1 MISKSVK
8 KLKRMCKTYW
18 LIENY
23 QEAVDDTT
31 QLWVIHHRREVQ
43 DGFCI
48 WKREELVKI
57 GQYYHLEPNELIFMK
72 KSEHVT
78 LHNNAIDPKTK
89 KPCCYRD
96 VDRTGE
102 KNPMYGKH
110 LSEETKRKL
119 SDALKGHNFQR
130 NEQWIKSHSGENNVS
145 KRKDVR
151 DKLSKLAKSRYKIVR
166 DDGTWYWGHH

>member
-1 MISKSVK
+1 
-8 KLKRMCKTYW
+8 MCKTYW

-23 QEAVDDTT
+23 QEAVNDTT
-31 QLWVIHHRREVQ
+31 QKWVCHHRREVQ

-48 WKREELVKI
+48 WRAEELVRI
-57 GQYYHLEPNELIFMK
+57 GQYYHREPDELIFMK
-72 KSEHVT
+72 LSEHLA
-78 LHNNAIDPKTK
+78 LHNKAIDPKTK

-110 LSEETKRKL
+110 LSDDTKHKL
-119 SDALKGHNFQR
+119 SNALKGR
-130 NEQWIKSHSGENNVS
+130 KMNEQWVKSHSGENNVS

-151 DKLSKLAKSRYKIVR
+151 DKISKLAKSRYKIIR
-166 DDGTWYWGHH
+166 DDGSWYWGHH

>member
-1 MISKSVK
+1 
-8 KLKRMCKTYW
+8 MCKTYW

-23 QEAVDDTT
+23 QEAVNDTT
-31 QLWVIHHRREVQ
+31 QKWVCHHRREVQ

-48 WKREELVKI
+48 WKADELIKI

-72 KSEHVT
+72 KSEHLA
-78 LHNNAIDPKTK
+78 LHNKAIDPKTK

-110 LSEETKRKL
+110 LSEETRKKI
-119 SDALKGHNFQR
+119 SEKSKGRKFQR

-145 KRKDVR
+145 KRRDVR
-151 DKLSKLAKSRYKIVR
+151 DKISKLAKSRYKIIR
-166 DDGTWYWGHH
+166 DDGSWYWGHH

>member
-23 QEAVDDTT
+23 QEAVNDYTE
-31 QLWVIHHRREVQ
+31 LWVIHHRREVQ

-48 WKREELVKI
+48 WRAEELVRI
-57 GQYYHLEPNELIFMK
+57 GQYYNLEPNELIFMK
-72 KSEHVT
+72 KSEHSA
-78 LHNNAIDPKTK
+78 LHNKAIDPKTK

-110 LSEETKRKL
+110 LSDDTKQKL
-119 SDALKGHNFQR
+119 SNALKGR
-130 NEQWIKSHSGENNVS
+130 KMNEQWVKLHSGENNVS

-151 DKLSKLAKSRYKIVR
+151 DKISKLAKSRYKIVR

>member
-1 MISKSVK
+1 
-8 KLKRMCKTYW
+8 MCKTYW

-23 QEAVDDTT
+23 QEAVNDSTE
-31 QLWVIHHRREVQ
+31 LWVVHHRREVQ

-48 WKREELVKI
+48 WKAEELVNI
-57 GQYYHLEPNELIFMK
+57 GQYYHREPDELIFMK
-72 KSEHVT
+72 LSDHISM
-78 LHNNAIDPKTK
+78 HNKAIDPKTK

-119 SDALKGHNFQR
+119 SDVLKGRHFQR

>member
-1 MISKSVK
+1 
-8 KLKRMCKTYW
+8 MCKTYW

-23 QEAVDDTT
+23 QEAVNDTT
-31 QLWVIHHRREVQ
+31 QLWVIHHRRELQ

-48 WKREELVKI
+48 WKAEELVKI
-57 GQYYHLEPNELIFMK
+57 GQYYHREPDELIFMK
-72 KSEHVT
+72 LSDHISM
-78 LHNNAIDPKTK
+78 HNKAIDPKTK

-102 KNPMYGKH
+102 KNPMFGKH
-110 LSEETKRKL
+110 LTEETKKKL
-119 SDALKGHNFQR
+119 SNALKGRSFQR
-130 NEQWIKSHSGENNVS
+130 NEQWIKLHSGENNVS
-145 KRKDVR
+145 KRRDVR

>member
-1 MISKSVK
+1 
-8 KLKRMCKTYW
+8 MCKTYW

-23 QEAVDDTT
+23 QEAVNDSTE
-31 QLWVIHHRREVQ
+31 LWVIHHRREVQ

-72 KSEHVT
+72 KSEHVA

-119 SDALKGHNFQR
+119 SDALKGRNFQR

>member
-1 MISKSVK
+1 MIIKSVK

-23 QEAVDDTT
+23 QEAVNDTT
-31 QLWVIHHRREVQ
+31 HKWVCHHRREVQ

-48 WKREELVKI
+48 WRAEELVRI
-57 GQYYHLEPNELIFMK
+57 GQYYHREPDELIFMK
-72 KSEHVT
+72 MSDHFS
-78 LHNNAIDPKTK
+78 LHNKAIDPKTK

-110 LSEETKRKL
+110 LSDETRKKIGEK
-119 SDALKGHNFQR
+119 SKGR
-130 NEQWIKSHSGENNVS
+130 KMNEQWVKSHSGENNVS

-151 DKLSKLAKSRYKIVR
+151 DKISKLAKSRYKIVR